1 MKKRILLNKWLT
13 VGLCIIMA
21 LSMIGCSQDNPGNID
36 QTQLNDGEQ
45 LEVEQQSEQEPITVI
60 ACSDFQNP
68 VGSEEGANTVI
79 SILSQIKESHPEAD
93 GFICAGDYDYD
104 MSIYIG
110 EETTVDGVSSLSNTI
125 EQVYPDIKH
134 MVYTSGNHDVYSAD
148 GLSESGDNDPEDG
161 GYGVYAI
168 NEDDYMWASNPGYS
182 ESYSGKTAQEIISE
196 TAAGLEDYLSKKAS
210 EQFTQPIF
218 IVSHLPLHY
227 NLRTRLDGDAMY
239 ADLIFDVVNKYAEA
253 GLNIIYLYGHDHS
266 NGWDDYLGGSAVFLH
281 NGDSINIAQS
291 SKFVFDEEKL
301 AFTYMNAGFVGYYDN
316 HNGADDALTM
326 SVFEIYDD
334 KVEISRYDSEGIHNL
349 KSAGVHNFYKG
360 ESDSDYAVNDSV
372 VEGTY
377 TVELNSTVALPTEE
391 KEGSEAG
398 ESTEPS
404 DETPQPEDTADE
416 SNEGVYV
423 RVTAASDEL
432 EEGKYILVY
441 GSQIMSPV
449 VVSKDGSSGTRT
461 GFELVANE
469 YAGET
474 ELPSDMEKYEWTLTK
489 SDGKWLIGTPDGY
502 IRLTETTD
510 TAITA
515 TLESEGDLLTIS
527 GSGSYTI
534 ASAQFVLN
542 YNSRG
547 LINGYANQP
556 AEFELYIR
564 K

>member
-1 MKKRILLNKWLT
+1 MKKRNFLKKWLA
-13 VGLCIIMA
+13 VGLCIIMV
-21 LSMIGCSQDNPGNID
+21 LSMIGCSQENPSNTD
-36 QTQLNDGEQ
+36 QTQQNDGDQ

-68 VGSEEGANTVI
+68 GGSEEGANTVS
-79 SILSQIKESHPEAD
+79 SILSIIKESHPEAD

-110 EETTVDGVSSLSNTI
+110 EETTADGVSSLSNTI

-182 ESYSGKTAQEIISE
+182 ESYSGKTAQEIISG
-196 TAAGLEDYLSKKAS
+196 TAAGLEEYLSEKAS

-239 ADLIFDVVNKYAEA
+239 ANLIFDVVNKYAEA

-281 NGDSINIAQS
+281 KGDSINIAQS

-326 SVFEIYDD
+326 SVFEIYNDR
-334 KVEISRYDSEGIHNL
+334 VEISRYDSEGMHNL

-372 VEGTY
+372 VEGVY
-377 TVELNSTVALPTEE
+377 TVALNTAVEMPAEEEVLDGEGSSQTEE
-391 KEGSEAG
+391 PDSETG
-398 ESTEPS
+398 
-404 DETPQPEDTADE
+404 DEEQYE
-416 SNEGVYV
+416 EGVYV
-423 RVTAASDEL
+423 RVTSASGDL
-432 EEGKYILVY
+432 EEGKYIFVY

-556 AEFELYIR
+556 AEFELYI
-564 K
+564 KK

>member
-1 MKKRILLNKWLT
+1 MKKRNFLKKWLA
-13 VGLCIIMA
+13 VGLCIIMV
-21 LSMIGCSQDNPGNID
+21 LSMIGCSQENPSNID
-36 QTQLNDGEQ
+36 QTQQNDGEQ

-68 VGSEEGANTVI
+68 GGSEEGANTVS
-79 SILSQIKESHPEAD
+79 SILSIIKESHPEAD

-182 ESYSGKTAQEIISE
+182 ESYSGKTAQEIISG
-196 TAAGLEDYLSKKAS
+196 TAAGLEEYLSEKAS

-239 ADLIFDVVNKYAEA
+239 ANLIFDVVNKYAEA

-281 NGDSINIAQS
+281 KGDSINIAQS

-334 KVEISRYDSEGIHNL
+334 RVEISRYDSEGMHNL

-372 VEGTY
+372 VEGVY
-377 TVELNSTVALPTEE
+377 TVELNTAVEMPAEEEVLDGEGSSQTEE
-391 KEGSEAG
+391 PDSETG
-398 ESTEPS
+398 
-404 DETPQPEDTADE
+404 DEEQYE
-416 SNEGVYV
+416 EGVYV
-423 RVTAASDEL
+423 RVTSASGDL
-432 EEGKYILVY
+432 EEGKYIFVY

>member
-1 MKKRILLNKWLT
+1 MKKRNFLKKGLA
-13 VGLCIIMA
+13 VGLCIIMV
-21 LSMIGCSQDNPGNID
+21 LSMIGCSQENPSNTD
-36 QTQLNDGEQ
+36 QTQQNDGEQ

-68 VGSEEGANTVI
+68 GGSEEGANTVS
-79 SILSQIKESHPEAD
+79 SILSIIKESHPEAD

-148 GLSESGDNDPEDG
+148 GLSESGDNDPEDD

-182 ESYSGKTAQEIISE
+182 ESYSGKTAQEIISG
-196 TAAGLEDYLSKKAS
+196 TAAGLEEYLSEKAS

-239 ADLIFDVVNKYAEA
+239 ANLIFDVVNKYAEA

-281 NGDSINIAQS
+281 KGDSINIAQS

-334 KVEISRYDSEGIHNL
+334 RVEISRYDSEGMHNL

-372 VEGTY
+372 VEGVY
-377 TVELNSTVALPTEE
+377 TVELNTAVEMPAEEEVLDGEGSSQTEE
-391 KEGSEAG
+391 PDSETG
-398 ESTEPS
+398 
-404 DETPQPEDTADE
+404 DEEQYE
-416 SNEGVYV
+416 EGVYV
-423 RVTAASDEL
+423 RVTSASGDL
-432 EEGKYILVY
+432 EEGKYIFVY

-556 AEFELYIR
+556 AEFELYI
-564 K
+564 KK

>member
-1 MKKRILLNKWLT
+1 MKKRNFLKKWLAA
-13 VGLCIIMA
+13 GLCIIMV
-21 LSMIGCSQDNPGNID
+21 LSMIGCSQENPSNID
-36 QTQLNDGEQ
+36 QTQQNDGEQ

-68 VGSEEGANTVI
+68 GGSEEGANTVS
-79 SILSQIKESHPEAD
+79 SILSIIKESHPEAD

-182 ESYSGKTAQEIISE
+182 ESYSGKTAQEIISG
-196 TAAGLEDYLSKKAS
+196 TAAGLEEYLSEKAS

-239 ADLIFDVVNKYAEA
+239 ANLIFDVVNKYAEA

-281 NGDSINIAQS
+281 TGDSINIAQS

-334 KVEISRYDSEGIHNL
+334 RVEISRYDSEGMHNL

-372 VEGTY
+372 VEGVY
-377 TVELNSTVALPTEE
+377 TVELNTAVEMPAEEEVLDGEGSSQTEE
-391 KEGSEAG
+391 PDSETG
-398 ESTEPS
+398 
-404 DETPQPEDTADE
+404 DEEQYE
-416 SNEGVYV
+416 EGVYV
-423 RVTAASDEL
+423 RVTSASGDL
-432 EEGKYILVY
+432 EEGKYIFVY

>member
-1 MKKRILLNKWLT
+1 MKKRNFLNKWLA
-13 VGLCIIMA
+13 VGLCIIMV
-21 LSMIGCSQDNPGNID
+21 LSMIGCSQENPSNTD
-36 QTQLNDGEQ
+36 QTQQNDGEQ

-68 VGSEEGANTVI
+68 GGSEEGANTVS
-79 SILSQIKESHPEAD
+79 SILSIIKESHPEAD

-182 ESYSGKTAQEIISE
+182 ESYSGKTAQEIISG
-196 TAAGLEDYLSKKAS
+196 TAAGLEEYLSEKAS

-239 ADLIFDVVNKYAEA
+239 ANLIFDVVNKYAEA

-281 NGDSINIAQS
+281 KGDSINIAQS

-334 KVEISRYDSEGIHNL
+334 RVEISRYDSEGMHNL

-372 VEGTY
+372 VEGVY
-377 TVELNSTVALPTEE
+377 TVELNTAVEMPAEEEVLDGEGSSQTEE
-391 KEGSEAG
+391 PDSETG
-398 ESTEPS
+398 
-404 DETPQPEDTADE
+404 DEEQYE
-416 SNEGVYV
+416 EGVYV
-423 RVTAASDEL
+423 RVTSASGDL
-432 EEGKYILVY
+432 EEGKYIFVY

-556 AEFELYIR
+556 AEFELYI
-564 K
+564 KK

>member
-1 MKKRILLNKWLT
+1 MKKRNFLNKWLA
-13 VGLCIIMA
+13 VGLCIIMV
-21 LSMIGCSQDNPGNID
+21 LSMIGCSQENPSNID
-36 QTQLNDGEQ
+36 QTQQNDGEQ

-68 VGSEEGANTVI
+68 GGSEEGANTVS
-79 SILSQIKESHPEAD
+79 SILSIIKESHPEAD

-168 NEDDYMWASNPGYS
+168 NEDDYMWASNPCYS
-182 ESYSGKTAQEIISE
+182 ESYSGKTAQEIISG
-196 TAAGLEDYLSKKAS
+196 TAAGLEEYLSEKAS

-239 ADLIFDVVNKYAEA
+239 ANLIFDVVNKYAEA

-281 NGDSINIAQS
+281 KGDSINIAQS

-334 KVEISRYDSEGIHNL
+334 RVEISRYDSEGMHNL

-372 VEGTY
+372 VEGVY
-377 TVELNSTVALPTEE
+377 TVELNTAVEMPAEEEVLDGEGSSQTEE
-391 KEGSEAG
+391 PDSETG
-398 ESTEPS
+398 
-404 DETPQPEDTADE
+404 DEEQYE
-416 SNEGVYV
+416 EGVYV
-423 RVTAASDEL
+423 RVTSASGDL
-432 EEGKYILVY
+432 EEGKYIFVY

-556 AEFELYIR
+556 AEFELYI
-564 K
+564 KK

>member
-1 MKKRILLNKWLT
+1 MKKRNFLNKWLA
-13 VGLCIIMA
+13 VGLCIIMV
-21 LSMIGCSQDNPGNID
+21 LSMIGCSQENPSNID
-36 QTQLNDGEQ
+36 QTQQNDGEQ

-68 VGSEEGANTVI
+68 GGSEEGANTVS
-79 SILSQIKESHPEAD
+79 SILSIIKESHPEAD

-168 NEDDYMWASNPGYS
+168 NEDDYMWASNPCYS
-182 ESYSGKTAQEIISE
+182 ESYSGKTAQEIISG
-196 TAAGLEDYLSKKAS
+196 TAAGLEEYLSEKAS

-239 ADLIFDVVNKYAEA
+239 ANLIFDVVNKYAEA

-281 NGDSINIAQS
+281 KGDSINIAQS

-334 KVEISRYDSEGIHNL
+334 RVEISRYDSEGIHNL

-372 VEGTY
+372 VEGVY
-377 TVELNSTVALPTEE
+377 TVELNTAVEMPAEEEVLDGEGSSQTEE
-391 KEGSEAG
+391 PDSETG
-398 ESTEPS
+398 
-404 DETPQPEDTADE
+404 DEEQYE
-416 SNEGVYV
+416 EGVYV
-423 RVTAASDEL
+423 RVTSASGDL
-432 EEGKYILVY
+432 EEGKYIFVY

-556 AEFELYIR
+556 AEFELYI
-564 K
+564 KK

>member
-1 MKKRILLNKWLT
+1 MKKRNFLKKWLA
-13 VGLCIIMA
+13 VGLCIIMV
-21 LSMIGCSQDNPGNID
+21 LSMIGCSQENPSNID
-36 QTQLNDGEQ
+36 QTQQNDGEQ

-68 VGSEEGANTVI
+68 GGSEEGANTVS
-79 SILSQIKESHPEAD
+79 SILSIIKESHPEAD

-182 ESYSGKTAQEIISE
+182 ESYSGKTAQEIISG
-196 TAAGLEDYLSKKAS
+196 TAAGLEEYLSEKAS

-239 ADLIFDVVNKYAEA
+239 ANLIFDVVNKYAEA

-281 NGDSINIAQS
+281 TGDSINIAQS

-334 KVEISRYDSEGIHNL
+334 RVEISRYDSEGIHNL

-372 VEGTY
+372 VEGVY
-377 TVELNSTVALPTEE
+377 TVELNTAVEMPAEEEVLDGEGSSQTEE
-391 KEGSEAG
+391 PDSETG
-398 ESTEPS
+398 
-404 DETPQPEDTADE
+404 DEEQYE
-416 SNEGVYV
+416 EGVYV
-423 RVTAASDEL
+423 RVTSASGDL
-432 EEGKYILVY
+432 EEGKYIFVY

-556 AEFELYIR
+556 AEFELYI
-564 K
+564 KK

>member
-1 MKKRILLNKWLT
+1 MKKRNFLKKWLA
-13 VGLCIIMA
+13 VGLCIIMV
-21 LSMIGCSQDNPGNID
+21 LSMIGCSQENPSNID
-36 QTQLNDGEQ
+36 QTQQNDGEQ

-68 VGSEEGANTVI
+68 GGSEEGANTVS
-79 SILSQIKESHPEAD
+79 SILSIIKESHPEAD

-182 ESYSGKTAQEIISE
+182 ESYSGKTAQEIISG
-196 TAAGLEDYLSKKAS
+196 TAAGLEEYLSEKAS

-239 ADLIFDVVNKYAEA
+239 ANLIFDVVNKYAEA

-281 NGDSINIAQS
+281 KGDSINIAQS

-334 KVEISRYDSEGIHNL
+334 RVEISRYDSEGMHNL

-372 VEGTY
+372 VEGVY
-377 TVELNSTVALPTEE
+377 TVELNTAVEMPAEEEVLDGEGSSQTEE
-391 KEGSEAG
+391 PDSETG
-398 ESTEPS
+398 
-404 DETPQPEDTADE
+404 DEEQYE
-416 SNEGVYV
+416 EGVYV
-423 RVTAASDEL
+423 RVTSASGDL
-432 EEGKYILVY
+432 EEGKYIFVY

-556 AEFELYIR
+556 AEFELYI
-564 K
+564 KK

>member
-1 MKKRILLNKWLT
+1 MKKRNFLKKWLAA
-13 VGLCIIMA
+13 GLCIIMV
-21 LSMIGCSQDNPGNID
+21 LSMIGCSQENPSNID
-36 QTQLNDGEQ
+36 QTQQNDGEQ

-68 VGSEEGANTVI
+68 GGSEEGANTVS
-79 SILSQIKESHPEAD
+79 SILSIIKESHPEAD

-182 ESYSGKTAQEIISE
+182 ESYSGKTAQEIISG
-196 TAAGLEDYLSKKAS
+196 TAAGLEEYLSEKAS

-239 ADLIFDVVNKYAEA
+239 ANLIFDVVNKYAEA

-281 NGDSINIAQS
+281 TGDSINIAQS

-334 KVEISRYDSEGIHNL
+334 RVEISRYDSEGIHNL

-372 VEGTY
+372 VEGVY
-377 TVELNSTVALPTEE
+377 TVELNTAVEMPAEEEVLDGEGSSQTEE
-391 KEGSEAG
+391 PDSETG
-398 ESTEPS
+398 
-404 DETPQPEDTADE
+404 DEEQYE
-416 SNEGVYV
+416 EGVYV
-423 RVTAASDEL
+423 RVTSASGDL
-432 EEGKYILVY
+432 EEGKYIFVY

-556 AEFELYIR
+556 AEFELYI
-564 K
+564 KK

>member
-1 MKKRILLNKWLT
+1 MKKRNFLKKWLA
-13 VGLCIIMA
+13 VGLCIIMV
-21 LSMIGCSQDNPGNID
+21 LSMIGCSQENPSNID
-36 QTQLNDGEQ
+36 QTQQNDGEQ

-68 VGSEEGANTVI
+68 GGSEEGANTVS
-79 SILSQIKESHPEAD
+79 SILSIIKESYPEAD

-125 EQVYPDIKH
+125 EQAYPDIKH

-182 ESYSGKTAQEIISE
+182 ESYSGKTAQEIISG
-196 TAAGLEDYLSKKAS
+196 TAAGLEEYLSEKAS

-239 ADLIFDVVNKYAEA
+239 ANLIFDVVNKYAEA

-281 NGDSINIAQS
+281 KGDSINIAQS

-334 KVEISRYDSEGIHNL
+334 RVEISRYDSEGMHNL

-372 VEGTY
+372 VEGVY
-377 TVELNSTVALPTEE
+377 TVELNTAVEMPAEEEVLDGEGSSQTEE
-391 KEGSEAG
+391 PDSETG
-398 ESTEPS
+398 
-404 DETPQPEDTADE
+404 DEEQYE
-416 SNEGVYV
+416 EGVYV
-423 RVTAASDEL
+423 RVTSASGDL
-432 EEGKYILVY
+432 EEGKYIFVY

-515 TLESEGDLLTIS
+515 TIESEGDLLTIS

-556 AEFELYIR
+556 AEFELYI
-564 K
+564 KK

>member
-1 MKKRILLNKWLT
+1 
-13 VGLCIIMA
+13 MA
-21 LSMIGCSQDNPGNID
+21 LSMIGCSQENPGNTD
-36 QTQLNDGEQ
+36 QTQQNDGGQ
-45 LEVEQQSEQEPITVI
+45 LEVEQQSEQEPIIVI

-68 VGSEEGANTVI
+68 GGSEEGANTVS
-79 SILSQIKESHPEAD
+79 SILSIIKESYPEAD

-110 EETTVDGVSSLSNTI
+110 EETTTDGISSLSDTI

-148 GLSESGDNDPEDG
+148 GLSESGENDPEDG

-182 ESYSGKTAQEIISE
+182 ESYSGKTAQEIISG
-196 TAAGLEDYLSKKAS
+196 TASGLEEYLSEKAS

-239 ADLIFDVVNKYAEA
+239 ANLIFDVINKYAEA

-281 NGDSINIAQS
+281 KGDSINIAQS

-301 AFTYMNAGFVGYYDN
+301 AFTYMNSGFVGYYDN

-334 KVEISRYDSEGIHNL
+334 RVEISRYDSEGIHNL

-372 VEGTY
+372 VEGVY
-377 TVELNSTVALPTEE
+377 TVELNTAVEMPAEEEVLDGEGSSQTEE
-391 KEGSEAG
+391 PDSETG
-398 ESTEPS
+398 
-404 DETPQPEDTADE
+404 DEEQYE
-416 SNEGVYV
+416 EGVYV
-423 RVTAASDEL
+423 RVTSASGDL
-432 EEGKYILVY
+432 EEGKYIFVY

-461 GFELVANE
+461 GFELVTNE

-515 TLESEGDLLTIS
+515 TLEAEGDLLTIS

-556 AEFELYIR
+556 AEFELYI
-564 K
+564 KK